1 MMGFGLGKLFK
12 GGGAASA
19 SLPDDLRQEL
29 EAWRGCPAPALDA
42 PHFHTRYVVLDIAT
56 SGPRAG
62 EHDLKGLAAVGMR
75 AGAIAASDALA
86 FDLSAGGEDP
96 STVDR
101 QLLAFLQYAAK
112 APLVTYHVS
121 YVSSFLERIYKER
134 LDLDFQPQWID
145 LTWLLP
151 SMFRERADE
160 PLPLDDWLD
169 LFGLA
174 GGGRRDT
181 MANTLMIAR
190 LFQILLAR
198 ATTLEILN
206 AGMLVEESK
215 SASFLRR
222 GH

>member
-29 EAWRGCPAPALDA
+29 EAWRGSPAPALDA
-42 PHFHTRYVVLDIAT
+42 PHFHTRYVVLDIAS

-75 AGAIAASDALA
+75 AGAIAASDAFA
-86 FDLSAGGEDP
+86 FDLSGDAA
-96 STVDR
+96 TVDR

-151 SMFRERADE
+151 SIFRERADE

>member
-1 MMGFGLGKLFK
+1 M
-12 GGGAASA
+12 
-19 SLPDDLRQEL
+19 
-29 EAWRGCPAPALDA
+29 
-42 PHFHTRYVVLDIAT
+42 
-56 SGPRAG
+56 
-62 EHDLKGLAAVGMR
+62 KGLAAVGMR

>member
-12 GGGAASA
+12 GEGRSGA
-19 SLPDDLRQEL
+19 SLAEDVRREL
-29 EAWRGCPAPALDA
+29 EAWRSTPAPALDE

-56 SGPRAG
+56 SGRRAD
-62 EHDLKGLAAVGMR
+62 EDQLKGIAALGIK
-75 AGAIAASDALA
+75 AGGIVASDAFALDFSGA
-86 FDLSAGGEDP
+86 AGDDSA
-96 STVDR
+96 VDR

-121 YVSSFLERIYKER
+121 FVSSFLQRLYKER
-134 LDLDFQPQWID
+134 LDVDFQPQWID

-151 SMFRERADE
+151 SVFRERSE
-160 PLPLDDWLD
+160 TPLPLDEWLD
-169 LFGLA
+169 SFGLG

-206 AGMLVEESK
+206 AGMLVDESK

>member
-75 AGAIAASDALA
+75 AGAIAASDAFAL
-86 FDLSAGGEDP
+86 DLSGDAA
-96 STVDR
+96 TVDR
-101 QLLAFLQYAAK
+101 QLLDFLQYAAK